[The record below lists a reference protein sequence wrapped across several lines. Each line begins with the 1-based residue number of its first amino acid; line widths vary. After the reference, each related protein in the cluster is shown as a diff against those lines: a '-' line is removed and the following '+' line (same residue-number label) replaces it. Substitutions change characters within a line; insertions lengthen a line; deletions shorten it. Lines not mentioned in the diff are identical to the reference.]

1 MYRYKLKQN
10 RNIKFVAAYAYL
22 SWLPLLKRLAQFSLI
37 IYHVNLI
44 LAWTFTNWNPLLLG
58 LSTPKT
64 QVSLLEI
71 FINILQWTLLILT
84 LIALTVVLTMYQKS
98 KKLLIV
104 LDGFNVNLL
113 NYDNH
118 NPKNEF
124 IVFLA

>member
-1 MYRYKLKQN
+1 M
-10 RNIKFVAAYAYL
+10 
-22 SWLPLLKRLAQFSLI
+22 
-37 IYHVNLI
+37 
-44 LAWTFTNWNPLLLG
+44 NWNRLLLR
-58 LSTPKT
+58 LSTPKS
-64 QVSLLEI
+64 QISLLAA
-71 FINILQWTLLILT
+71 FTNILQWTLLILT

-124 IVFLA
+124 IVSRA